1 MANELWRRGRTL
13 VCVGAAFAG
22 GALSAGVVSAN
33 NQKDSPYAPLDQM
46 ARVLVLM
53 ENQYVDAIER
63 DKIVDGAIKGMVAE
77 LDPHSAYMT
86 PQEFAAFNEDTVG
99 SFGGVGVE
107 VDFRDDAVTVIAPI
121 GDSPAARAGMRSG
134 DKILAVDGT
143 LVRGMPIDKIVR
155 LMRGPLGTHVKLT
168 VKRATESEL
177 LHFDLVREA
186 IHVRSVE
193 GKRLA
198 GDIGYLRLKQFQS
211 GTHEELLDA
220 LAAVRQ
226 AGDAALAGLLLDM
239 RDNPGGL
246 IDEAEAVADEFLA
259 SGVIFSTRHRGAVVE
274 EVHAH
279 LGGALV
285 HVPVVVLVNEY
296 SASSAELVSGALQ
309 DNLRAKVVGARTF
322 GKGSVQTIYELPS
335 GAGMRLTTMRYY
347 TPNGRSIQV
356 SGIAPDV
363 VVKPLDGGPAETYRE
378 SSLEGHLAG
387 AAPPEGVPGAPVLRG
402 GTRPRYTR
410 IDEVP
415 VDPTTAD
422 DYALSVAYS
431 MLKAA
436 APAP

>member
-1 MANELWRRGRTL
+1 MANELWRRARTL

-77 LDPHSAYMT
+77 LDPHSAYMD

-121 GDSPAARAGMRSG
+121 ADSPAARAGIQSG

-155 LMRGPLGTHVKLT
+155 SMRGPLGTHVKLT

-177 LHFDLVREA
+177 MHFDLVREA
-186 IHVRSVE
+186 IHVRSVD

-198 GDIGYLRLKQFQS
+198 SDIGYLRLKQFQS

-220 LAAVRQ
+220 LAAVRK
-226 AGDAALAGLLLDM
+226 AGDEALAGLLLDL

-246 IDEAEAVADEFLA
+246 IDEAAAVADEFLS
-259 SGVIFSTRHRGAVVE
+259 SGIIFSTRHRGEVVE
-274 EVHAH
+274 EVRAH

-285 HVPVVVLVNEY
+285 SLPVVVLVNEY

-363 VVKPLDGGPAETYRE
+363 VVKPLDGGPAEAYRE

-410 IDEVP
+410 IDDVP
-415 VDPTTAD
+415 VDPSTAD

-436 APAP
+436 TPAP